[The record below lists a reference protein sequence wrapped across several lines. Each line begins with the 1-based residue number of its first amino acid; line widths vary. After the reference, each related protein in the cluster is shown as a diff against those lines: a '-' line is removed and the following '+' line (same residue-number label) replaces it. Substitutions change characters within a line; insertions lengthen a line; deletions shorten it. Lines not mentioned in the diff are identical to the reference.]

1 MTSRK
6 NPPKAELRHT
16 GDDAISGLTFAEL
29 MGLPDVPD
37 HTAVQLFLSG
47 ADLGDAAKLRAAE
60 RLQEDRR
67 ASQNRQNAE
76 IKAAN
81 DAERIALA
89 SRLAREYRRRDRGA
103 RVSDLAKLVHAEMVR
118 LEPETGIKPLAA
130 STITARI
137 TF

>member
-1 MTSRK
+1 MTDRK
-6 NPPKAELRHT
+6 NPPLTDLRHT
-16 GDDAISGLTFAEL
+16 GGDAISGLTFAEL

-37 HTAVQLFLSG
+37 HTAAQMFLDG
-47 ADLGDAAKLRAAE
+47 ADLGDAAKLRAAD

-67 ASQNRQNAE
+67 AWRNRQNAE

-89 SRLAREYRRRDRGA
+89 TRLAREYRRRDGSA

-118 LEPETGIKPLAA
+118 LEPETGIKALAA

-137 TF
+137 SF